1 MNKFNIIGAIPLTIF
16 TKSKFKNST
25 KIREDFSSLFQ
36 MWDTKSSTLAI
47 DKSAAGRIDRPQR
60 RSGKCNRGR
69 SSGISPR
76 KVYGWNFGQRV
87 KGGGK
92 PGADGKNRLSR
103 GARKRRVRI
112 GKGLTNTGEYI
123 RVHVGIFAIKLTRK
137 QRLCQRHRAPL
148 DRYIF
153 ISISRMFLKPYRRG
167 TSHMGHIF
175 HNDVLAYTL
184 ENARPT
190 WYRVNWNAPVCFARA
205 NRSPM
210 RELYSKKKK
219 KYKIYETY
227 MRCNWERTRIN
238 NRLWSWKVADISH
251 PYVDTQRLFVL

>member
-1 MNKFNIIGAIPLTIF
+1 MYKIKLKHKLQFFVCLFKYATMNNFNVIWAIPLTIF

-25 KIREDFSSLFQ
+25 KIRENFSSLFQ

-87 KGGGK
+87 KEGGK

-112 GKGLTNTGEYI
+112 GKGCNEY
-123 RVHVGIFAIKLTRK
+123 RQV
-137 QRLCQRHRAPL
+137 
-148 DRYIF
+148 
-153 ISISRMFLKPYRRG
+153 
-167 TSHMGHIF
+167 
-175 HNDVLAYTL
+175 YTCP
-184 ENARPT
+184 R
-190 WYRVNWNAPVCFARA
+190 WHFRD
-205 NRSPM
+205 
-210 RELYSKKKK
+210 
-219 KYKIYETY
+219 
-227 MRCNWERTRIN
+227 
-238 NRLWSWKVADISH
+238 KVDS
-251 PYVDTQRLFVL
+251 